1 MEIYFK
7 LWNTHEYKLKIV
19 VISNLHRAEDRK
31 KKKIELKLN
40 NDRKESGRI
49 KMKQILFALKVM
61 TPKEYEYES

>member
-1 MEIYFK
+1 
-7 LWNTHEYKLKIV
+7 LKIV